1 MAINLLEFVPRRE
14 RSSTG
19 CRGRAA
25 GRPHRSWSRRTVAG
39 LLVVLVALSAVGSA
53 MAQGRRVALVVGND
67 AYTDQSVLRNAVN
80 DARAVASA
88 LGEVGFAVTRVEN
101 ADRARL
107 TSALSAF
114 AGSLRGDDVALFYFA
129 GHGVQVDQENY
140 LMPTDYAG
148 RSSSALRF
156 DAVSASDVQEM
167 LGRARVA
174 MLVFDACRNNPY
186 RGVRGGRGLA
196 PMEARGTLIAYAAGA
211 GQVASDGPGASN
223 GLFTSKLVEALR
235 APGLTAADLFR
246 RVRRD
251 VYEASNGEQWPAVY
265 DDLLSDFVFRRAAAA
280 GVAPPVGA
288 PSAGATAAVEAA
300 LGLDRAAR
308 RRIQRGLA
316 AAGFDPGPADG
327 VFGRATRTAIRRWQ
341 AARGAMSTGYLDGA
355 AAAALGA
362 SAGSVASA
370 GDGGPASTQLQQET
384 VFWETIRAST
394 DPADFEAYL
403 ELFANGTFSRLARNR
418 LAALRR
424 PGTVSRPS
432 SDPPRRRRPGDV
444 FRDCA
449 ECPEMVVLPGGGLA
463 MGRYEVTVGEY
474 RVFVSATG
482 RVADWCSTIG
492 DGEGDSW
499 RNPGFPQTDRHP
511 VTCVNWNDAQAY
523 VSWLS
528 RRTGATYR
536 LPTEAEWERAAAGS
550 QPGCDRLGRGTRPD
564 GTCPVGTNGTNAA
577 GLSDM
582 IGNVWEFTS
591 ACGEGD
597 CSVRIRRGGTW
608 LSGSVYLRAGA
619 RSSSPVGLWINL
631 DGFRVSRTLD

>member
-14 RSSTG
+14 RSSAS
-19 CRGRAA
+19 GRRLAA
-25 GRPHRSWSRRTVAG
+25 GWPHRSWSRHTVAG
-39 LLVVLVALSAVGSA
+39 LVVFLVLSAVGSA

-148 RSSSALRF
+148 QSAAALRF

-167 LGRARVA
+167 LRPARVA

-223 GLFTSKLVEALR
+223 GLFTSKFVEALR
-235 APGLTAADLFR
+235 APGLTAAGLFR

-251 VYEASNGEQWPAVY
+251 VYDASNGEQWPAVY
-265 DDLLSDFVFRRAAAA
+265 DDLLSDFVFRRAASA
-280 GVAPPVGA
+280 GVAPSVGA

-300 LGLDRAAR
+300 LGLDRTAR

-327 VFGRATRTAIRRWQ
+327 MFGRATRTAIRRWQ
-341 AARGAMSTGYLDGA
+341 AARGARSTGNLDGA
-355 AAAALGA
+355 AAAVLGAPVGSAA
-362 SAGSVASA
+362 SAG
-370 GDGGPASTQLQQET
+370 GGGPASTQLQQET
-384 VFWETIRAST
+384 VFWQSIQGST

-403 ELFANGTFSRLARNR
+403 ELFANGTFSRLARSR

-444 FRDCA
+444 FRDSA

-564 GTCPVGTNGTNAA
+564 GTCPVGTNGTNAV

-582 IGNVWEFTS
+582 IGNV
-591 ACGEGD
+591 GVYVGL
-597 CSVRIRRGGTW
+597 RGGG
-608 LSGSVYLRAGA
+608 LQRSYSA
-619 RSSSPVGLWINL
+619 RRHLA
-631 DGFRVSRTLD
+631 FR